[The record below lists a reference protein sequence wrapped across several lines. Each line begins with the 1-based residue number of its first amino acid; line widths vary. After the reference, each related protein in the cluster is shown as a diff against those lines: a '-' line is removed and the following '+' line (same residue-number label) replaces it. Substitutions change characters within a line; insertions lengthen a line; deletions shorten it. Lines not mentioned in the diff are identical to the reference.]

1 METSATAQL
10 QPSCTRIT
18 GGMLRVTC
26 YVLRV
31 TSYVLRVT
39 CYVLRVTC
47 YVLRV
52 TCRGDLLLIATLQCA
67 RLYDSERGDGESLVL

>member
-1 METSATAQL
+1 M
-10 QPSCTRIT
+10 
-18 GGMLRVTC
+18 
-26 YVLRV
+26 LRV
-31 TSYVLRVT
+31 TSYVLRVA
-39 CYVLRVTC
+39 C